1 MGAPHK
7 TRLLPGFGLSLGC
20 TLFYLSAMIL
30 IPFAALFLKAA
41 STSPS
46 GLWAAISGPRALAS
60 YRVTLLSATLGATIN
75 AGGGFVL
82 AWILVRYRFPGR
94 RLVDALVDLPFALPA
109 AVGGIALA
117 AVFGPNGW
125 VGRLTY
131 PLGIPTAYSP
141 IGLTL
146 AVTFVGLPYVV
157 RSVQPV
163 LEDLDPEVEE
173 AAYSFGAT
181 PWQIFTR
188 AIAPIVRPALLSG
201 FTLALA
207 RGIGEYGAVIFIS
220 GNTPLSTEVTS
231 LVIVGKLDQYDYAGA
246 AAVATAMLAL
256 SFALLLITNL
266 LQSRS
271 RAYQAG

>member
-163 LEDLDPEVEE
+163 LGDLDPEVEE